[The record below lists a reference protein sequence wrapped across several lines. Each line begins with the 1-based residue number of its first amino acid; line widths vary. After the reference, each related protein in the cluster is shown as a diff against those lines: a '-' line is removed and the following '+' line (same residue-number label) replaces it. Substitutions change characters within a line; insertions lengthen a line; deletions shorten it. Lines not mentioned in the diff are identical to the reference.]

1 MPGGLPAPS
10 AYPPPPPTSTR
21 RPRRAWPAVVALVAG
36 LIGGV
41 GGVLAG
47 VWIADR
53 DETSSGEW
61 RRPSTQPISVEEGRP
76 DEDLLAR
83 LDVASVVS
91 TMQNSVVTV
100 FADVD
105 GPDGQGTSTG
115 TGVVLTSDG
124 EVITNAHVV
133 ADATEVR
140 VRLPGESE
148 PRSAVVLATDPGNDL
163 ALVKVEATG
172 LVPATFASDGSLRLG
187 DEVVAIGYALDLDG
201 GPSVTLGI
209 VSGLDRTITT
219 DAGALDRLVQTD
231 AAISSGNSGG
241 PLVNGLG
248 EVVGINTAVARGDT
262 TTAANNIGFAIAAP
276 EAVRV
281 IDQLRASAG
290 GEARTEGYLG
300 VGLADRLDGG
310 GGVIVTEVAQGS
322 PADVAG
328 IEVDDVIVAVD
339 GSAVEGQ
346 AALIAAIRDA
356 MPGDDVELGILRD
369 GEELTVTA
377 TLVERPES

>member
-1 MPGGLPAPS
+1 M
-10 AYPPPPPTSTR
+10 
-21 RPRRAWPAVVALVAG
+21 ALVAG

-47 VWIADR
+47 VWAADR
-53 DETSSGEW
+53 GETSSGAW
-61 RRPSTQPISVEEGRP
+61 RGPSSLPVSVAEARP
-76 DEDLLAR
+76 DEALLAR
-83 LDVASVVS
+83 LDVASVIS
-91 TMQNSVVTV
+91 TMANSVVTV
-100 FADVD
+100 LADVD
-105 GPDGQGTSTG
+105 GPTGQGTSIG

-124 EVITNAHVV
+124 EVVTNAHVV

-148 PRSAVVLATDPGNDL
+148 PRSAVVLAADPGNDL
-163 ALVKVEATG
+163 ALVKVDATG
-172 LVPATFASDGSLRLG
+172 LVPTTFAADGAVRLG

-262 TTAANNIGFAIAAP
+262 TTSANNIGFAIAAP
-276 EAVRV
+276 EVVRV

-300 VGLADRLDGG
+300 VGLADRVDGG
-310 GGVIVTEVAQGS
+310 GGAVVTEVAAGS
-322 PADVAG
+322 PADRAGIVAG
-328 IEVDDVIVAVD
+328 DVIIAVH
-339 GSAVEGQ
+339 GAAVEGQ

-356 MPGDDVELGILRD
+356 EPGDEVEIHILRD
-369 GEELTVTA
+369 GQELTVTA
-377 TLVERPES
+377 TLVKRPES